1 MTPRVRRAR
10 RKGARVPGPNLEV
23 RAERRHLR
31 LSRGHGV
38 ASARR
43 GRARMRGRGAHV
55 ANEHPAALGRL
66 VVVAFP
72 FCRSSVHVDGWLVL
86 EPRVTRR
93 LRFGRGHVTRS
104 RERRRRH
111 APGVLCL
118 VPGVSASLR
127 WGEREPRIY
136 KKLTRRLL
144 RHEIRT
150 SAEFRERFDFVARF
164 SFLLRFSFL
173 RSRTETRGDFRA
185 PARGL
190 FLGLPEINRDHRERR
205 VGATHPPLCDDVAR

>member
-38 ASARR
+38 TSARR

-93 LRFGRGHVTRS
+93 LRSGRGHITRS

-127 WGEREPRIY
+127 GGERVREY
-136 KKLTRRLL
+136 KKLTRRL
-144 RHEIRT
+144 RSHEIRP
-150 SAEFRERFDFVARF
+150 SAEFWFGLISSLAFLTSGLRDGDAGRFPSTRARPLSRAARNQPRSSREAR
-164 SFLLRFSFL
+164 
-173 RSRTETRGDFRA
+173 RGDA
-185 PARGL
+185 PASVR
-190 FLGLPEINRDHRERR
+190 
-205 VGATHPPLCDDVAR
+205 

>member
-1 MTPRVRRAR
+1 MSPRVRRAR

-38 ASARR
+38 TSARR

-93 LRFGRGHVTRS
+93 LRSGRGHITRS

-127 WGEREPRIY
+127 GGERVREY
-136 KKLTRRLL
+136 KKLTRRL
-144 RHEIRT
+144 RSHEIRT
-150 SAEFRERFDFVARF
+150 SAEFWFGLISSRA
-164 SFLLRFSFL
+164 FLLRFSFL
-173 RSRTETRGDFRA
+173 RVSRTETRGGFRA

>member
-31 LSRGHGV
+31 LSRGHDV

-43 GRARMRGRGAHV
+43 GHARMRGRGAHV

-72 FCRSSVHVDGWLVL
+72 FSRSSVHVDGWLVL

-93 LRFGRGHVTRS
+93 LRSGRGHVTRS

-127 WGEREPRIY
+127 WGEREPRVY

-144 RHEIRT
+144 CHGFSCFCGILVWFGSRRALFFCHG
-150 SAEFRERFDFVARF
+150 RETAPRAAPFPRGRARPL
-164 SFLLRFSFL
+164 SRAPRNQP
-173 RSRTETRGDFRA
+173 RSSREARRGDA
-185 PARGL
+185 PASVR
-190 FLGLPEINRDHRERR
+190 
-205 VGATHPPLCDDVAR
+205 

>member
-1 MTPRVRRAR
+1 
-10 RKGARVPGPNLEV
+10 V

-43 GRARMRGRGAHV
+43 GHARVRGRGAHV
-55 ANEHPAALGRL
+55 ANEHAAALGRL

-93 LRFGRGHVTRS
+93 LRSGRGHITRS

-127 WGEREPRIY
+127 WGEREPRVY

-150 SAEFRERFDFVARF
+150 SAEFRKRFDFVARF
-164 SFLLRFSFL
+164 CSALFFSSGHGLTDGDAGRFPSTRARPL
-173 RSRTETRGDFRA
+173 SRAARNQPRSSREARRGDA
-185 PARGL
+185 PASVR
-190 FLGLPEINRDHRERR
+190 
-205 VGATHPPLCDDVAR
+205 

>member
-31 LSRGHGV
+31 LSRGHDV

-43 GRARMRGRGAHV
+43 GHARMRGRGAHV

-93 LRFGRGHVTRS
+93 LRSGRGHITRS

-150 SAEFRERFDFVARF
+150 SAEFWFGLIARF
-164 SFLLRFSFL
+164 SSALFFS
-173 RSRTETRGDFRA
+173 SVTDGDGGDFRA